1 MRVVVPGASGQLGKE
16 VVAQLL
22 SLGETVI
29 PLTRQEMDLN
39 LKETIFTCIN
49 DLSPDV
55 VINCAAYTQVDQ
67 AESDPEAAYTVNQR
81 SVRELALIS
90 RGIKAVFVHISTD
103 FVFDGSKSC
112 PYTEEDH
119 PYPVN
124 VYGASKLAGEK
135 ELLDL
140 CPHSLLLRTSWLY
153 SHEGHNF
160 VQTMLRLAKEREI
173 IRVVDDQIGSPT
185 CVKDLAQVILT
196 LLKNE
201 VHGMFHVSNEGVASW
216 YDFALAVIEESRRQ
230 GIPSKARTITPVP
243 SEDFPTLAKR
253 PFYSV
258 LSKRKIRPYLETP
271 LPHWRESLRK
281 TICRMTG

>member
-16 VVAQLL
+16 VVAQLQ

-39 LKETIFTCIN
+39 LKETISTCIN

-135 ELLDL
+135 EVLDL
-140 CPHSLLLRTSWLY
+140 CPQSLLLRTSWLY
-153 SHEGHNF
+153 NHEGHNF
-160 VQTMLRLAKEREI
+160 VQTILRLAKEREI

-201 VHGMFHVSNEGVASW
+201 
-216 YDFALAVIEESRRQ
+216 
-230 GIPSKARTITPVP
+230 
-243 SEDFPTLAKR
+243 
-253 PFYSV
+253 
-258 LSKRKIRPYLETP
+258 
-271 LPHWRESLRK
+271 
-281 TICRMTG
+281 